1 MEEYKIANKGKNRIY
16 FVMFTLVMISALV
29 SLYFSQPSV
38 EIICPSRK
46 LFGIFCSACGI
57 TRAAYNLLHLNFAA
71 AFNFNQFFVVSLPL
85 YLYIY
90 VAIAAKVFLNA
101 KIYPR
106 RKTIII
112 FFIIYFSLFLL
123 YGIMRN
129 FEVFAFL
136 SPR

>member
-1 MEEYKIANKGKNRIY
+1 MEEYKIVNKGKNRIY
-16 FVMFTLVMISALV
+16 FVIFTLLIICALIY
-29 SLYFSQPSV
+29 LYFSQPSE
-38 EIICPSRK
+38 EIVCPSRK
-46 LFGIFCSACGI
+46 LFNIFCSACGI
-57 TRAAYNLLHLNFAA
+57 TRATYSLLHLNFAA
-71 AFNFNQFFVVSLPL
+71 AFNFNQFFVISLPL

-90 VAIAAKVFLNA
+90 VAIAVKVFLES

-123 YGIMRN
+123 YGVMRN

-136 SPR
+136 SPH